1 MKLIGKL
8 IGTVFAL
15 VVTIFMVQGIAS
27 ETGEVVVL
35 TTVEQASGDTAT
47 TRLWVVEHD
56 NMLWLR
62 GSAQSGWTQ
71 RALSQNIPLQLER
84 DGITNTYTV
93 TSAPA
98 QVGTVNELMR
108 QKYGWR
114 DQFISLMAPREASV
128 VLRLT
133 AVS

>member
-1 MKLIGKL
+1 MKLLGKL
-8 IGTVFAL
+8 IGAVFAF

-27 ETGEVVVL
+27 ETGEVVL

-56 NMLWLR
+56 NTLWLR
-62 GSAQSGWTQ
+62 GSAQLGWTQ

-98 QVGTVNELMR
+98 QVGTVNELVR

>member
-56 NMLWLR
+56 NPLWLR

>member
-47 TRLWVVEHD
+47 MRLWVVEHD
-56 NMLWLR
+56 NTLWLR
-62 GSAQSGWTQ
+62 GSVQSGWTQ
-71 RALSQNIPLQLER
+71 RALSQNVPLQLER
-84 DGITNTYTV
+84 DGITDTYTV

-98 QVGTVNELMR
+98 LVGTVNELMR

>member
-27 ETGEVVVL
+27 KTGEVVVL

-56 NMLWLR
+56 NTLWLR
-62 GSAQSGWTQ
+62 GSVQSGWTQ
-71 RALSQNIPLQLER
+71 RALSQNVPLQLER
-84 DGITNTYTV
+84 DGITDTYTV
-93 TSAPA
+93 MSAPA
-98 QVGTVNELMR
+98 QVGIVNELMR

>member
-56 NMLWLR
+56 N
-62 GSAQSGWTQ
+62 T
-71 RALSQNIPLQLER
+71 LQLER

>member
-8 IGTVFAL
+8 IGTVFAF

-56 NMLWLR
+56 NTLWLR
-62 GSAQSGWTQ
+62 GSAQAGWTQ
-71 RALSQNIPLQLER
+71 RALSQNIPLQFEP

>member
-1 MKLIGKL
+1 M
-8 IGTVFAL
+8 
-15 VVTIFMVQGIAS
+15 
-27 ETGEVVVL
+27 
-35 TTVEQASGDTAT
+35 
-47 TRLWVVEHD
+47 VEHD
-56 NMLWLR
+56 NTLWLR

-98 QVGTVNELMR
+98 QVRTVNELMR

>member
-8 IGTVFAL
+8 IGTVFPF
-15 VVTIFMVQGIAS
+15 VVKIFYVQGIAS
-27 ETGEVVVL
+27 GWEGGAPLEAGDQPKHLGGGATMVL
-35 TTVEQASGDTAT
+35 G
-47 TRLWVVEHD
+47 
-56 NMLWLR
+56 R

>member
-15 VVTIFMVQGIAS
+15 VVAIFMVQGIAS

-56 NMLWLR
+56 NALWLR

-71 RALSQNIPLQLER
+71 RALSQNVPLQLER

-98 QVGTVNELMR
+98 QVGTVKELMR

>member
-56 NMLWLR
+56 NTFWLR

>member
-8 IGTVFAL
+8 VGIVFAFVL
-15 VVTIFMVQGIAS
+15 TIFMVQGIAS

-56 NMLWLR
+56 NTQWLR

-71 RALSQNIPLQLER
+71 RALSQNVPLQLER

-114 DQFISLMAPREASV
+114 DQFISLMATREASV

-133 AVS
+133 ALS

>member
-1 MKLIGKL
+1 M
-8 IGTVFAL
+8 
-15 VVTIFMVQGIAS
+15 
-27 ETGEVVVL
+27 L
-35 TTVEQASGDTAT
+35 TNVEQASGDTAI

-56 NMLWLR
+56 NTLWLR
-62 GSAQSGWTQ
+62 GSAQSDWTQ
-71 RALSQNIPLQLER
+71 RALSQNISLQLER

-98 QVGTVNELMR
+98 EVGTVNELMR

>member
-1 MKLIGKL
+1 MKLIGEL

-27 ETGEVVVL
+27 KTGEVVLL

-56 NMLWLR
+56 NTLWLR
-62 GSAQSGWTQ
+62 GSAQSVWTQ

>member
-1 MKLIGKL
+1 
-8 IGTVFAL
+8 
-15 VVTIFMVQGIAS
+15 MVQGIAS

-56 NMLWLR
+56 NTLWLR

>member
-15 VVTIFMVQGIAS
+15 VVTIFMVQGIDS

-35 TTVEQASGDTAT
+35 TAVEQASGDTAT

-93 TSAPA
+93 TPAPA

>member
-56 NMLWLR
+56 NTLWLR

-98 QVGTVNELMR
+98 QVGIVNELMR

>member
-47 TRLWVVEHD
+47 TRLWVVS
-56 NMLWLR
+56 MTIR
-62 GSAQSGWTQ
+62 CGCVAV
-71 RALSQNIPLQLER
+71 LSR
-84 DGITNTYTV
+84 
-93 TSAPA
+93 
-98 QVGTVNELMR
+98 VGHNEPCR
-108 QKYGWR
+108 KTFRY
-114 DQFISLMAPREASV
+114 S
-128 VLRLT
+128 
-133 AVS
+133 

>member
-15 VVTIFMVQGIAS
+15 VVAIFMVQGIAS

-35 TTVEQASGDTAT
+35 TTVEQ
-47 TRLWVVEHD
+47 
-56 NMLWLR
+56 
-62 GSAQSGWTQ
+62 
-71 RALSQNIPLQLER
+71 R
-84 DGITNTYTV
+84 DGVTNTYTV

>member
-1 MKLIGKL
+1 M
-8 IGTVFAL
+8 
-15 VVTIFMVQGIAS
+15 
-27 ETGEVVVL
+27 
-35 TTVEQASGDTAT
+35 
-47 TRLWVVEHD
+47 VEHD
-56 NMLWLR
+56 NTLWLR
-62 GSAQSGWTQ
+62 GSAQSGRTQ

-84 DGITNTYTV
+84 DGITYTYTV